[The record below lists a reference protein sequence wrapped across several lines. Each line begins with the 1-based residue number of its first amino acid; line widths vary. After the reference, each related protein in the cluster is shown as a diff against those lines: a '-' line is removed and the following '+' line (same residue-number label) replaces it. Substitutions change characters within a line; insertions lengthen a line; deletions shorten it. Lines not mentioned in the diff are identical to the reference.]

1 MSIEYCFKHDA
12 TYDTD
17 YVCECSECEEEAINK
32 EEYSNQIKNQL
43 TGMFKGFG
51 DSYGK

>member
-12 TYDTD
+12 TFDTD
-17 YVCECSECEEEAINK
+17 YVCECPECEEEAIE

-51 DSYGK
+51 DIYE